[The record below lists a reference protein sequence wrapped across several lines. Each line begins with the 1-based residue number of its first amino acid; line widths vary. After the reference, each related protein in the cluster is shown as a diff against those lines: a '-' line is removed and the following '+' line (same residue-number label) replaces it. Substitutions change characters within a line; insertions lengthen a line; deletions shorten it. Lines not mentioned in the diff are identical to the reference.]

1 MSKDHINRFFKKNKL
16 KPRKLNVNSPKLS
29 NATTPKETLTTSENI
44 VHKLEKDGYIFNIHF

>member
-29 NATTPKETLTTSENI
+29 NTTTPKETLAVITS
-44 VHKLEKDGYIFNIHF
+44 KKYCS

>member
-29 NATTPKETLTTSENI
+29 NTTTPKETLTS
-44 VHKLEKDGYIFNIHF
+44 KKYCS